1 MSDGATVAPA
11 TFRPAQPY
19 ALQVVGLKSRNRSA
33 PVRARNMHKNVRIFL
48 GAAALLATSPVS
60 ALPKGDEPIAVPRSI
75 RQGIDFVYVDPQ
87 MSSVAKR
94 RQKPQNWL
102 QRMLSFDQGASR
114 RNAPN
119 PLFVELARGLRQYQ
133 ATWGQLPQTKIAAGP
148 VLKRGST
155 GKRVD
160 QLRTRLGLSP
170 GGGYDEQLFQIVTS
184 YQSVHGLGPVD
195 GIAGKATIASL
206 NRGAD
211 HYARRI
217 AINVERAYRLPK
229 TRTFDRYVVVD
240 SGAAVAR
247 LFDRDRVVDEMRV
260 VVGAPKTKTPMMAV
274 LMRSAKVNPYW
285 NVPPELI
292 QSLTAKRVKEQ
303 GLSYLRDF
311 HYEVLSDWTANSTI
325 VDPKTVDWKKVA
337 AGKSGILVRQLP
349 GPWNSMGNMKFEM
362 PNDYGIYL
370 HDTPHK
376 ELFAEN
382 ERWLS
387 NGCVRLEDYR
397 RFATWVFGDVPQ
409 AASSR
414 EQRFELPKPVPV
426 YMTYLTVAPS
436 ANGVIFRR
444 DPYGLDALAM
454 PQMFGGA
461 SNIASTGSAVQG
473 TRTVSIASAA
483 MAG

>member
-1 MSDGATVAPA
+1 MHKIICLSLAS
-11 TFRPAQPY
+11 F
-19 ALQVVGLKSRNRSA
+19 ALVTAA
-33 PVRARNMHKNVRIFL
+33 PV
-48 GAAALLATSPVS
+48 AAV
-60 ALPKGDEPIAVPRSI
+60 PKGDEPVAVPRTI

-102 QRMLSFDQGASR
+102 QRMFNADASAR
-114 RNAPN
+114 KRNAPN
-119 PLFVELARGLRQYQ
+119 PMFVDLARGLQQYQ
-133 ATWGQLPQTKIAAGP
+133 TTWGRLPDVRIPAGP
-148 VLKRGST
+148 VLKRGAT

-160 QLRTRLGLSP
+160 LLRTRLGLSP

-184 YQSVHGLGPVD
+184 YQGVHGIGPVD

-211 HYARRI
+211 YYARRI
-217 AINVERAYRLPK
+217 AINVERAYRLPPA
-229 TRTFDRYVVVD
+229 RTFDRYVVVD
-240 SGAAVAR
+240 SGAAEAR

-292 QSLTAKRVKEQ
+292 ESLTAKRVKEQ
-303 GLSYLRDF
+303 GVSYLKNF
-311 HYEVLSDWTANSTI
+311 HYEVLSDWSGNGT
-325 VDPKTVDWKKVA
+325 VLDPKTINWKQVA
-337 AGKSGILVRQLP
+337 QGKSGILVRQLP
-349 GPWNSMGNMKFEM
+349 GPWNSMGEMKFEM

-376 ELFAEN
+376 ELFAESK
-382 ERWLS
+382 RWLS

-397 RFATWVFGDVPQ
+397 RFATWVFGQMPQ
-409 AASSR
+409 AASDR

-436 ANGVIFRR
+436 ANGVTFRA

-454 PQMFGGA
+454 PQMFGGP
-461 SNIASTGSAVQG
+461 
-473 TRTVSIASAA
+473 TRIASAT
-483 MAG
+483 